1 MAYSISVVGGDRERI
16 AGGRDRTCPTP
27 LGVVIDAGDVAGA
40 AGVPPLGALELELPQ
55 AAADRAR
62 AAAATRAAARRERY
76 RMIILRRVV
85 EDEVRPLRRRRRHR
99 NEPPFLRGQ
108 VVGAGQ
114 ASGLIPRVANTVS
127 RTPCRKHRF
136 ADTGGITVAGQRR
149 IHTGFTGLCATP
161 GRAQDTGTLPPPGP
175 G

>member
-1 MAYSISVVGGDRERI
+1 MAYSISVVDGDSERI
-16 AGGRDRTCPTP
+16 AVGRDRTCTP
-27 LGVVIDAGDVAGA
+27 PIEVVIDAGNVPVAA
-40 AGVPPLGALELELPQ
+40 AVPPLGALELELPQ

-114 ASGLIPRVANTVS
+114 ASGLIPRVANTVLQ
-127 RTPCRKHRF
+127 TPCRKHRG
-136 ADTGGITVAGQRR
+136 ANTGGITVAGQRR
-149 IHTGFTGLCATP
+149 THTGCAGLCPRPAP
-161 GRAQDTGTLPPPGP
+161 
-175 G
+175 